1 MFTAVFLFYSF
12 SFLLFFNHFL
22 SYICTIFVPALKR
35 RQSGTYVY
43 LWYLNE
49 ETKMIKRINKQC
61 LNCGDDF
68 LPKTVASVYC
78 SHLCSKKAYKLKI
91 LRLKN
96 EAELKALADKIPED
110 RAFISVP
117 EAGMLFDVA
126 KRTLYRLVGQRKIPS
141 VNLGT
146 RLVRIDRRVMEEMYG
161 PARSLPQAESAP
173 KKKLYSLEKEDC
185 YSIGE
190 IAQRFQISEG
200 SVYNH
205 IRKYSIPTRQIGKHV
220 YAPKAEIDNLYNG
233 NDFI

>member
-1 MFTAVFLFYSF
+1 M
-12 SFLLFFNHFL
+12 
-22 SYICTIFVPALKR
+22 
-35 RQSGTYVY
+35 
-43 LWYLNE
+43 
-49 ETKMIKRINKQC
+49 
-61 LNCGDDF
+61 NCGGEF

-78 SHLCSKKAYKLKI
+78 SHACSKKAYKQKMKQ
-91 LRLKN
+91 LKN

-117 EAGMLFDVA
+117 EAGMLFGIA
-126 KRTLYRLVGQRKIPS
+126 KRTLYRLVGRGTIPS

-146 RLVRIDRRVMEEMYG
+146 RLVRIDRNVMEGTFG
-161 PARSLPQAESAP
+161 PARILPQAQSAP

-220 YAPKAEIDNLYNG
+220 YAPKMEIDNLYNG

>member
-1 MFTAVFLFYSF
+1 
-12 SFLLFFNHFL
+12 
-22 SYICTIFVPALKR
+22 
-35 RQSGTYVY
+35 
-43 LWYLNE
+43 
-49 ETKMIKRINKQC
+49 MIKRINKQC
-61 LNCGDDF
+61 LNCGEDF

-78 SHLCSKKAYKLKI
+78 SHLCSKKAYKQKI

-96 EAELKALADKIPED
+96 EAELKTLADKIPQT

-117 EAGMLFDVA
+117 EAGMLFGIA
-126 KRTLYRLVGQRKIPS
+126 KRTLYRLVGQGKIPS

-146 RLVRIDRRVMEEMYG
+146 RLVRIDRSIMEEMFG
-161 PARSLPQAESAP
+161 PERSLVQAESAP

-220 YAPKAEIDNLYNG
+220 YAPKSEIDNLYNG